1 MMKLF
6 YKIIF
11 VEFCLL
17 LVIFPLE
24 NFRINLD
31 SVIFPAFEVILL
43 YYFTTFYSPSF
54 LLIFIVGIFF
64 DQLYSMPLGTN
75 SLVFVVAHLILK
87 FCGEFFPTKEYLTN
101 FILFCVYYLFI
112 LHFRAILILSKGLVI
127 QGYLAML
134 FQYLTTICSYSLL
147 RIPLDKSLEYF
158 KAHAK
163 QKNIT

>member
-1 MMKLF
+1 MKLLC
-6 YKIIF
+6 KIIF
-11 VEFCLL
+11 LEFCLL
-17 LVIFPLE
+17 LIIFPLE

-31 SVIFPAFEVILL
+31 NVIFPAFEVILL
-43 YYFTTFYSPSF
+43 YYFVSLYSLNF
-54 LLIFIVGIFF
+54 LLIFLTGILF

-87 FCGEFFPTKEYLTN
+87 FCGKFFSTKEYLTN
-101 FILFCVYYLFI
+101 FILFCFYYLFV
-112 LHFRAILILSKGLVI
+112 LHFRAILILTKGLVI

-158 KAHAK
+158 KVHAK